1 MALEAKDKIIYDL
14 LNDNQFIILTKQR
27 KSQNKMI

>member
-14 LNDNQFIILTKQR
+14 LNDNQFIIQINKENHRTK
-27 KSQNKMI
+27 